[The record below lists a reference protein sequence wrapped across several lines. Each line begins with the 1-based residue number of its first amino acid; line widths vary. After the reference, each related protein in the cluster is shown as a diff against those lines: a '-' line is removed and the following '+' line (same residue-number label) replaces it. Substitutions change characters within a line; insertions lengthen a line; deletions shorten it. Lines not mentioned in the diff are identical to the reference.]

1 MSNNSTHSTHSA
13 FSTLHQNEV
22 DPHQLLHRL
31 HRQKITLSYLNKE
44 TQIQWI
50 YTARQ
55 RSRLFLLAKPDDMYS
70 KYQDICSISLK

>member
-1 MSNNSTHSTHSA
+1 
-13 FSTLHQNEV
+13 
-22 DPHQLLHRL
+22 
-31 HRQKITLSYLNKE
+31 LNKE